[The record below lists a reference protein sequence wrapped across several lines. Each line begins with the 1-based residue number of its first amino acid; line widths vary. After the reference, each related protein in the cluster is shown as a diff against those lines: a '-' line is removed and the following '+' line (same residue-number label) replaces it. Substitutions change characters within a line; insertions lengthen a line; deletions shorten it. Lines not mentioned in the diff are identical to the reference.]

1 MGSSLHESQPL
12 LLGNDLGV
20 QVDRDPTTLAE
31 RLAQHYKILDFGPQP
46 GHERSFLHRSFTT
59 QANGLVVSCGYSTP
73 VCGCVGQNTGCG
85 SINLILSGSITY
97 RASGRE
103 YRIAQGQPFFYGP
116 TLDYSYITN
125 HYNGVVFDIEVNRLQ
140 ATAASMLG
148 MRVPSHRLVTALS
161 EFKTLTMDGGR
172 TSQLIKRLARSLRFL
187 EDPDCLLS
195 LDIPYLQIDD
205 LIYRHLA
212 LLLLPRNLLIPP
224 NSADTPPSHDRIFEE
239 LLEWIRENLSAPLN
253 LTELEQRS
261 GYSRRSLQNM
271 FQRRFGCGPIQWIRR
286 HRLEQAQQALLN
298 PNPGDSV
305 TSVARRFGFNSL
317 TVFSRD
323 FTRAYGMNPSETLR
337 LGRRRNG

>member
-1 MGSSLHESQPL
+1 MGTPLHQSPPL
-12 LLGNDLGV
+12 LFGNHLGV
-20 QVDRDPTTLAE
+20 RVDRDPTTLAE

-46 GHERSFLHRSFTT
+46 GHERAFFHRSLTT
-59 QANGLVVSCGYSTP
+59 QNNGLVVSCGYSTP
-73 VCGCVGQNTGCG
+73 VFGRVGQIPGRG

-97 RASGRE
+97 QADGHD
-103 YRIAQGQPFFYGP
+103 YRLEPGQPFFYGP
-116 TLDYSYITN
+116 THDYSYFCN
-125 HYNGVVFDIEVNRLQ
+125 DYNGVVFDIDISRLK
-140 ATAASMLG
+140 ATAATMLG

-172 TSQLIKRLARSLRFL
+172 NSQLIKRLARSIKFL

-212 LLLLPRNLLIPP
+212 LLVLPRNLL
-224 NSADTPPSHDRIFEE
+224 TPLDSGGKGRSRDRIFEE
-239 LLEWIRENLSAPLN
+239 LLEWIRENLSSPLN
-253 LTELEQRS
+253 LTQLEKRS

-271 FQRRFGCGPIQWIRR
+271 FQQRLGCGPIQWIRR

-298 PNPGDSV
+298 PNPDDSV
-305 TSVARRFGFNSL
+305 TTVARRFGFNSL

-323 FTRAYGMNPSETLR
+323 FSKAFGMNPSQALR

>member
-1 MGSSLHESQPL
+1 MGASFHESQPL
-12 LLGNDLGV
+12 LFGNHSGV
-20 QVDRDPTTLAE
+20 QIDRDPSSLAE
-31 RLAQHYKILDFGPQP
+31 RLAQHYKILDFGPQS
-46 GHERSFLHRSFTT
+46 GHERTFFHRSLTT

-73 VCGCVGQNTGCG
+73 VFGRVGDIPGCG

-97 RASGRE
+97 QADGRE
-103 YRIAQGQPFFYGP
+103 HRVAPGQPFFYGP
-116 TLDYSYITN
+116 THDYSYFCN
-125 HYNGVVFDIEVNRLQ
+125 DYNGVVFDIDSSRLK

-148 MRVPSHRLVTALS
+148 MRVPSHRLLTALS

-172 TSQLIKRLARSLRFL
+172 NSQLIKRLARSLTFL

-212 LLLLPRNLLIPP
+212 LLVLPRNLLIPSD
-224 NSADTPPSHDRIFEE
+224 SAGAPRSRERIFEE
-239 LLEWIRENLSAPLN
+239 LLEWIRANLSSPLN
-253 LTELEQRS
+253 LTELERRS

-271 FQRRFGCGPIQWIRR
+271 FQQRLGCGPIQWIRR

-298 PNPGDSV
+298 PHPEDNV

-323 FTRAYGMNPSETLR
+323 FAKAYGMNPSEALR
-337 LGRRRNG
+337 QGRRRNG